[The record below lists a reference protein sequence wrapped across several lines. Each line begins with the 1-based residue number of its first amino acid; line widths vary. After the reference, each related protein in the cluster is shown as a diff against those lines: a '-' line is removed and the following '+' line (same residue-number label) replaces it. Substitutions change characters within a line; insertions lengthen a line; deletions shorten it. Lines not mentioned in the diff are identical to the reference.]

1 MRLTAPADDEWSVT
15 TDDSIILRDIIAA
28 QNEIAAKGLDLQAVI
43 DVISELAMKI
53 TGADGGLVQMV
64 EGNQV
69 VYRAACGIAAP
80 QIGRRAGIA
89 DSLVGTCIREA
100 SVVTSDDTREDPR
113 VDGDASRRLGA
124 ISVICTPLLH
134 EGAVEGVLTVYRSQA
149 GALGTEHQETLG
161 MLAEIIAAQMSHP
174 AACEQGRRANREDA
188 LTGLG
193 NRRAYDERLAVEIA
207 RAERHDRPLSL
218 VIIDVDSFTE
228 HNERLGEARADEM
241 LVTVASALRA
251 VRGTDEAFRIGGDEF
266 AVLLPETA
274 ADGLPA
280 VAARIR
286 RHLDAANATAEVP
299 VDVSFGGCQMRV
311 ADPIVLHAE
320 ADVSLYAAKR
330 RRNDRPERAL
340 HAV

>member
-1 MRLTAPADDEWSVT
+1 LASTADDERDVT
-15 TDDSIILRDIIAA
+15 TIDDPSVLRDIISA
-28 QNEIAAKGLDLQAVI
+28 QNEIASRGLDLQNVI
-43 DVISELAMKI
+43 DLVSDLAMKI

-64 EGNQV
+64 EGDQV
-69 VYRAACGIAAP
+69 VYRAACGVAAP
-80 QIGRRAGIA
+80 QIGRRARVA
-89 DSLVGTCIREA
+89 DSLVGTCIAEA
-100 SVVTSDDTREDPR
+100 RIISSDNTREDPR
-113 VDGDASRRLGA
+113 VDREASRRLGA
-124 ISVICTPLLH
+124 VSVICAPIVH
-134 EGAVEGVLTVYRSQA
+134 DDIVEGVLTIYRSEI
-149 GALGTEHQETLG
+149 GALGADEQDL
-161 MLAEIIAAQMSHP
+161 LALLAGVISAQMSHP
-174 AACEQGRRANREDA
+174 SACEQGRRASREDP

-207 RAERHDRPLSL
+207 RAARHDRALSL
-218 VIIDVDSFTE
+218 VLIDVDDFTA

-241 LVTVASALRA
+241 LITIASALRA

-266 AVLLPETA
+266 AVLLPETE

-280 VAARIR
+280 LAARIR
-286 RHLDAANATAEVP
+286 RHLDAANATADVP

-330 RRNDRPERAL
+330 RRNDRPAL